1 MLNLSNLNNI
11 NALGEKSSSLW
22 YKKGTLKLNGVLP
35 TLIHD
40 YVANRYYNSASSVTI
55 FPFSSTRTTNAL
67 MMNASGQ
74 LVWAPAN
81 TILQSQTFNTTWSI
95 TGALAFGSGS
105 TVDGAIAPDGS
116 TTADI
121 VVEDTS
127 TGNHGAGQSGIL
139 AVSQPYTFSVY
150 LKASGRNRVELY
162 MWSGS
167 QYGCGFDLSTG
178 ATFNATSGTT
188 VTGVMTDVGNGW
200 YRCSIKA
207 TPLAG
212 SEIRIRYN
220 NGSAIS
226 YTGDGV
232 SGVALWGAQ
241 LELTGADSPKAYN
254 VTTTAAYYGP
264 RFDYYPVIVG
274 ASTVPGLLS
283 EESRTN
289 IIPKSLNLV
298 TSDMT
303 VGFSSNVTS
312 PSTYLGGWTATRIT
326 YDGASNSHYGALQPI
341 TPAGSSPLMISAII
355 KPITGTLF
363 QLTGSGSWTDFN
375 LYANFDLTGAGSV
388 VGVGSSA
395 SEPFCRHLGD
405 GVYHIGV
412 SGTSIAV
419 PGPGASSI
427 VAAITAAS
435 DFRLP
440 VNTSTNSFD
449 YIFGGVYQAAGWC
462 MPVPSFGVST
472 TRAGDTF
479 TQAIGAW
486 LDTTKGTL
494 FAKFMRGFVATGTGT
509 GRVFADIGLDTNTRV
524 VLTSGVGTNSQ
535 QRFDVLSAAVSQAQ
549 IQTSVGGLAFTTRK
563 MVGLYGTNLFKAA
576 ENGASGVDDT
586 SGSVPT
592 GLTNIRVGGYGST
605 NQIMG
610 WTFEVRYYA
619 DASASTSQLNTLTT

>member
-1 MLNLSNLNNI
+1 MIRTRTRTRAGGLS
-11 NALGEKSSSLW
+11 W
-22 YKKGTLKLNGVLP
+22 YKSASYLLNSVAP
-35 TLIHD
+35 TYIAD
-40 YVANRYYNSASSVTI
+40 FANNRYYNSVSGQI
-55 FPFSSTRTTNAL
+55 GFPFTSTRTTNAT
-67 MMNASGQ
+67 MFDAQGRI
-74 LVWAPAN
+74 VWAPAN
-81 TILQSQTFNTTWSI
+81 MILQSQTFNTTWSL
-95 TGALAFGSGS
+95 TGSLAFGAGS

-121 VVEDTS
+121 IVEDT
-127 TGNHGAGQSGIL
+127 TTANHGVSQSGVL

-150 LKASGRNRVELY
+150 LKASGRSRVELY

-167 QYGCGFDLSTG
+167 QYGCGFDLSNGT
-178 ATFNATSGTT
+178 TFNASSGTT
-188 VTGVMTDVGNGW
+188 VTGVMTNVGNGW

-207 TPLAG
+207 KPLAG

-241 LELTGADSPKAYN
+241 LELTGADSPKEYN

-289 IIPKSLNLV
+289 IIPKSFNLV
-298 TSDMT
+298 PAGDMT
-303 VGFSSNVTS
+303 TGNASATS
-312 PSTYLGGWTATRIT
+312 TGITYLGGWSAPRIT
-326 YDGASNSHYGALQPI
+326 YDGTSASHYGALGPV
-341 TPAGSSPLMISAII
+341 TPAGSSPVMISAII

-363 QLTGSGSWTDFN
+363 QLTGSGSWVTLN
-375 LYANFDLTGAGSV
+375 TYANFNLSGAGSV
-388 VGVGSSA
+388 VGSGAGA
-395 SEPFCRHLGD
+395 SEIFCHHLGD
-405 GVYHIGV
+405 GVYHIGLSSTTV
-412 SGTSIAV
+412 AA
-419 PGPGASSI
+419 PGAGASSI
-427 VAAITAAS
+427 IAAITAAG
-435 DFRLP
+435 DTRLP
-440 VNTSTNSFD
+440 TNTSTNVFD

-462 MPVPSFGVST
+462 MPVPTFGTSA
-472 TRAGDTF
+472 TRGGDTF

-494 FAKFMRGFVATGTGT
+494 FSKFMRGFVATGSGT

-549 IQTSVGGLAFTTRK
+549 IQTSVGGASFTTRE
-563 MVGLYGTNLFKAA
+563 MVGLYSTNLFKAA

-592 GLTNIRVGGYGST
+592 GFTNLRVAGYGTT

-610 WTFEVRYYA
+610 WMFEVRYYP
-619 DASASTSQLNTLTT
+619 DASASSAQLNTLTT